1 MIRMDWFISNL
12 LGGIKLKVRP
22 EDAEA
27 ANEILNQPIPTMID
41 VEGIG
46 TVEQPKC
53 PQCESLDI
61 MDRELDKPVA
71 YLSAYVGLPVPAQRS
86 GWTCHA
92 CGHRWEE

>member
-1 MIRMDWFISNL
+1 MDWFISNL

-27 ANEILNQPIPTMID
+27 ANEILNQPIPTMLD

-46 TVEQPKC
+46 RVEQPKC